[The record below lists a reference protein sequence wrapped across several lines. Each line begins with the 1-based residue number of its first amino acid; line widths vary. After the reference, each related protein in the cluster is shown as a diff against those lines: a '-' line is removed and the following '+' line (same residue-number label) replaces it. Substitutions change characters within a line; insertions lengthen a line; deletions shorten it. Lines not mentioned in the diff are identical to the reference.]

1 MGGGLNA
8 LFSLKKEIAVSV
20 NDFEVKVKCVIC
32 SLQGEYRN
40 IVVKKFNV
48 FALPNS
54 CIL

>member
-20 NDFEVKVKCVIC
+20 NDFEVKVKRVIC